1 LIIQLIIQLIIYI
14 FIISIIL
21 SKISNN
27 MSDNSRNERN
37 QNKKKGK
44 RGKKKV
50 KPTLPK
56 YYLATCSRDGILQK
70 YSRQNKKGE
79 TIYTVVGARDP
90 RIAAMN
96 IWKGD
101 KQNLGGKVIYLIDE
115 NGYEY
120 SFNSTKWSFQF
131 TKPNGTSCW
140 KFDTNTKSR
149 K

>member
-1 LIIQLIIQLIIYI
+1 
-14 FIISIIL
+14 
-21 SKISNN
+21 

-79 TIYTVVGARDP
+79 TIYTMVGARDP

-101 KQNLGGKVIYLIDE
+101 KKNLGGQVIHLIDE
-115 NGYEY
+115 NGDEY
-120 SFNSTKWSFQF
+120 SFDSTKWSIQS
-131 TKPNGTSCW
+131 TKSSGTSCW
-140 KFDTNTKSR
+140 KFNTNTKSR